1 MGEERDGCDIC
12 SRPWL
17 SIMHTRVS
25 RLSRTQMSAAVNA
38 KKDGFTP
45 VQEDS
50 CRAYTRA
57 RLSCMDKRIAH
68 IVLQSLAVM
77 PKKH

>member
-17 SIMHTRVS
+17 SSMHTRVS

-38 KKDGFTP
+38 KKDDFTP
-45 VQEDS
+45 VQKNS
-50 CRAYTRA
+50 YNAYTRA
-57 RLSCMDKRIAH
+57 RLSCMEKRIAH
-68 IVLQSLAVM
+68 IGLQSLAVR
-77 PKKH
+77 